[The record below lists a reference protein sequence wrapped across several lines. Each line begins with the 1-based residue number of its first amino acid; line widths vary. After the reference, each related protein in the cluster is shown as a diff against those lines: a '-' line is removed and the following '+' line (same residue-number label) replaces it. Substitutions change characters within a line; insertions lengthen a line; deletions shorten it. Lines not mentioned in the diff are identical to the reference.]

1 MIWILIVRREQLFS
15 YLLVDN
21 AEVSFSLSEKNPSHV
36 KKKYV
41 RKWHCL
47 ISVYFKDFSNNA
59 KNLVEAKLHL
69 ILSLSACLT
78 SLV

>member
-1 MIWILIVRREQLFS
+1 M
-15 YLLVDN
+15 VDKV
-21 AEVSFSLSEKNPSHV
+21 EVCVSLREKNPSRV

-69 ILSLSACLT
+69 ILSLSARFT
-78 SLV
+78 RLV